1 MTILDLDKAK
11 QMDQF
16 KAIAEPRL
24 ATALA
29 AANGWVEARI
39 RPRPTTEIEAPADL
53 VQAVALLTN
62 RYLAREQS
70 ADGFVGMAETGAPA
84 YIGRVD
90 PDVQSLIGPYR
101 RVVFS

>member
-39 RPRPTTEIEAPADL
+39 RPRPSTELEPPADL

-62 RYLAREQS
+62 RYLSRDNS
-70 ADGFVGMAETGAPA
+70 PDGFVGMQETGGPV
-84 YIGRVD
+84 YIGKVD
-90 PDVQSLIGPYR
+90 RDVESLIAPYR
-101 RVVFS
+101 PVVFG